1 MKIYIIGIVAS
12 GKTTYSR
19 RLSEELGIP
28 AYELDKVVYA
38 TRPDGGQRKRSPE
51 EQMKVLERI
60 DAAGDWIIEGTY
72 RQTLH
77 CVLDMADRI
86 IFLDPP
92 LKLRKK
98 RIFERWRRQRRGEE
112 QCDYRP
118 SLHMLHMMY
127 RWTRDFESTRPAFE
141 AMLEN
146 YADKLE
152 RITEPV

>member
-38 TRPDGGQRKRSPE
+38 TRPDGGQRKRSDE
-51 EQMKVLERI
+51 EQLEVLEQI

-72 RQTLH
+72 RPNLH
-77 CVLDMADRI
+77 RVLDMADRI

-92 LKLRKK
+92 LGLRKR
-98 RIFERWRRQRRGEE
+98 RILTRWLKQRSGREK
-112 QCDYRP
+112 CDYKP
-118 SLHMLHMMY
+118 SFHMLRMMY
-127 RWTRDFESTRPAFE
+127 RWTRDFERDRPEFE
-141 AMLEN
+141 AMLN
-146 YADKLE
+146 RYADKFE
-152 RITEPV
+152 HITEPV

>member
-1 MKIYIIGIVAS
+1 MKIYIIGIVAA

-28 AYELDKVVYA
+28 AYELDKVIYEGL
-38 TRPDGGQRKRSPE
+38 PEGGQRKRSHE
-51 EQMKVLERI
+51 EQMEIIERI
-60 DAAGDWIIEGTY
+60 NSKGDWIIEGTY
-72 RQTLH
+72 RPTLH

-98 RIFERWRRQRRGEE
+98 RILERWKRQRRGEE

-118 SLHMLHMMY
+118 SFHMLRMMY
-127 RWTRDFESTRPAFE
+127 QWTRNFEVTRPAFE
-141 AMLEN
+141 DMLSN

-152 RITEPV
+152 HITEPV